1 MTLTSR
7 ALPGVLFL
15 LLSAGVCAVEGI
27 TVEHA
32 SSQLVE
38 DSYYVDAQV
47 NFTLHEDLLEALD
60 HGVDLEIRII
70 IRAKEKRKWLWD
82 RIYKEKTLKFKLD
95 HRPLSDVYIVRNV
108 RKSERRQF
116 DTLENALKYMGK
128 IDRYYLMNN
137 KKLNDSS
144 GLTGQI
150 RAEMNVDNL
159 PPPLKPIAFLS
170 DKWQMGGKWHR
181 WTIR

>member
-1 MTLTSR
+1 M
-7 ALPGVLFL
+7 LFL
-15 LLSAGVCAVEGI
+15 LLCTGVCAAEGI

-38 DSYYVDAQV
+38 DSYYVDARV
-47 NFTLHEDLLEALD
+47 NFSLHEDLLEALE

-82 RIYKEKTLKFKLD
+82 RIYKERTLKFKLD

-108 RKSERRQF
+108 RKSEQRQF
-116 DTLENALKYMGK
+116 DTLENALKYLGK
-128 IDRYYLMNN
+128 IERYYLMNN
-137 KKLNDSS
+137 KKLNDTS
-144 GLTGQI
+144 GLTGSI

>member
-1 MTLTSR
+1 M
-7 ALPGVLFL
+7 LFL
-15 LLSAGVCAVEGI
+15 LLSAGVCAAQGI

-32 SSQLVE
+32 SSELA
-38 DSYYVDAQV
+38 DNSYYLDAQV
-47 NFTLHEDLLEALD
+47 NFSLHDDLLEALD

-70 IRAKEKRKWLWD
+70 VRVKEKRKWLWD
-82 RIYKEKTLKFKLD
+82 RVYKERTLKFKLD

-128 IDRYYLMNN
+128 IDRYYLMND
-137 KKLNDSS
+137 KKITDAS
-144 GLTGQI
+144 GLTGLI

-170 DKWQMGGKWHR
+170 NKWQMDGKWHR

>member
-1 MTLTSR
+1 M
-7 ALPGVLFL
+7 LFF
-15 LLSAGVCAVEGI
+15 LLSAGVWAAEGI

-32 SSQLVE
+32 SSHLDD

-82 RIYKEKTLKFKLD
+82 RVYKERTLKFKLD
-95 HRPLSDVYIVRNV
+95 HRPLSDVYTVRNV

-137 KKLNDSS
+137 KKLNDTS

>member
-1 MTLTSR
+1 MILTNR
-7 ALPGVLFL
+7 AGPGVLFL
-15 LLSAGVCAVEGI
+15 LLSAGVYAAPGI

-32 SSQLVE
+32 SSQLVD
-38 DSYYVDAQV
+38 DSYYLDAQV
-47 NFTLHEDLLEALD
+47 NFNLHDDLLEALD
-60 HGVDLEIRII
+60 HGVDLEVRII
-70 IRAKEKRKWLWD
+70 IKVKEKRKWLWD
-82 RIYKEKTLKFKLD
+82 RIFKEKSLKFKLD
-95 HRPLSDVYIVRNV
+95 HRPLSDAYIVRNV
-108 RKSERRQF
+108 RKPERRQF

-137 KKLNDSS
+137 NKITDES
-144 GLTGQI
+144 GLTGMI

>member
-1 MTLTSR
+1 M
-7 ALPGVLFL
+7 LFL
-15 LLSAGVCAVEGI
+15 LLSAAVCAVEGI

-32 SSQLVE
+32 SSQLVD
-38 DSYYVDAQV
+38 DSYYLDARV
-47 NFTLHEDLLEALD
+47 NFSLHDDLLEALD
-60 HGVDLEIRII
+60 HGVDLDIRII
-70 IRAKEKRKWLWD
+70 VRVKEKRKWLWD
-82 RIYKEKTLKFKLD
+82 RVYKEKTLKFKLD
-95 HRPLSDVYIVRNV
+95 HRPLSDVYTVRNV

-128 IDRYYLMNN
+128 IDRYHLMNN
-137 KKLNDSS
+137 NKITDES
-144 GLTGQI
+144 GLTGMI